1 MNSQA
6 TRNLINQ
13 KTIRQEISYVGIG
26 LHTGK
31 TCSMYIY
38 PAKENT
44 GIVFK
49 RRDVEPNVALIN
61 ARWYNVADHQLST
74 TIGNEHGVTVQ
85 TVEHLMA
92 ALSGCGI
99 DNARV
104 ELTGPE
110 VPILDGSSEP
120 FVRMIERVGT
130 KVQNA
135 ERYVLWVHHPVEYR
149 LGERYALL
157 MPDTTTRY
165 TVQIDFASRAIDT
178 QVMSV
183 ELVNEAF
190 RKQIA
195 AARTFGLAEHVTK
208 LRKLGLIQG
217 ASLQNAILVD
227 GDRIVNEEGLRY
239 KDEFVRHK
247 LLDCY
252 GDMSLAGHN
261 IIGHFYAHKP
271 GHELTQKFLKY
282 LFERRDAWTFTPLSD
297 FYRLMGIP
305 VPEHNESTE
314 SDAETGKKW
323 FIL

>member
-1 MNSQA
+1 MN
-6 TRNLINQ
+6 NKIINEQIRQ
-13 KTIRQEISYVGIG
+13 KTIRQDISYIGVG

-49 RRDVEPNVALIN
+49 RRDVDPDKALIN
-61 ARWYNVADHQLST
+61 ARWYNTVDHQLST
-74 TIGNEHGVTVQ
+74 TIGNEYGVTVQ

-92 ALSGCGI
+92 ALFGCGI
-99 DNARV
+99 DNAMV

-120 FVRMIERVGT
+120 FVRTIERVGT
-130 KVQNA
+130 KVQKA
-135 ERYVLWVHHPVEYR
+135 ERHVLWIHQPIEFR
-149 LGERYALL
+149 LDDRYVLL

-165 TVQIDFASRAIDT
+165 TVQIDFNSPAIET

-190 RKQIA
+190 RQQIA
-195 AARTFGLAEHVTK
+195 PARTFGFVEHVSK
-208 LRKLGLIQG
+208 LRSLGLIQG
-217 ASLQNAILVD
+217 ASLKNAILVD
-227 GDRIVNEEGLRY
+227 GDRIVNDEGLRF

-271 GHELTQKFLKY
+271 GHELTQKFIKY
-282 LFERRDAWTFTPLSD
+282 LFERRDAWTYTPLSD
-297 FYRLMGIP
+297 FYQLMG
-305 VPEHNESTE
+305 VNV
-314 SDAETGKKW
+314 AEVIDHDDFELEETNRSQAQ
-323 FIL
+323 

>member
-1 MNSQA
+1 MNNPILNEQI
-6 TRNLINQ
+6 RQ
-13 KTIRQEISYVGIG
+13 KTIREEVSYIGVG

-31 TCSMYIY
+31 TCSLYIY
-38 PAKENT
+38 PAKENS

-49 RRDVEPNVALIN
+49 RRDVEPAKALIK
-61 ARWYNVADHQLST
+61 ARWYNTVDHQLST
-74 TIGNEHGVTVQ
+74 TIGNEHGVRVQ
-85 TVEHLMA
+85 TVEHLLA
-92 ALSGCGI
+92 ALAGCGI
-99 DNARV
+99 DNALV

-120 FVRMIERVGT
+120 FVKLIERVGS

-135 ERYVLWVHHPVEYR
+135 ERHVLWIHQPIEYR
-149 LGERYALL
+149 LDDRYVLL

-165 TVQIDFASRAIDT
+165 TVQIDFASQVIDT

-195 AARTFGLAEHVTK
+195 AARTFGFVEHVNK

-217 ASLQNAILVD
+217 ASLKNAILVD
-227 GDRIVNEEGLRY
+227 GDRIVNEEGLRF

-252 GDMSLAGHN
+252 GDMSLTGHN
-261 IIGHFYAHKP
+261 FIGHFYAHKP
-271 GHELTQKFLKY
+271 GHELIHKFIAY
-282 LFERRDAWTFTPLSD
+282 LFERRDAWTYTPLGD
-297 FYRLMGIP
+297 YYQLMGLP
-305 VPEHNESTE
+305 VSEHIEPEDMHIALENRSV
-314 SDAETGKKW
+314 
-323 FIL
+323 L